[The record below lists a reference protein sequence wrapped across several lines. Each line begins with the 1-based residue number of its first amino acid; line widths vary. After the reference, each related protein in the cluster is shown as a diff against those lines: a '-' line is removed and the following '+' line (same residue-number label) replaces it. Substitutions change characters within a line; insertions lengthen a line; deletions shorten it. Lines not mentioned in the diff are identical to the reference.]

1 MIELYGMGSPN
12 VRKIAIM
19 LEEIGA
25 PYNFRRVDVFQS
37 GQFAPA
43 FTQLNP
49 NRKVPVIVDHEAA
62 GGAPVTI
69 FESGAILIYL
79 AEKYRALLPAGEPQ
93 RSTVLQWL
101 MIQTSN
107 IGPLLGQLNHFTF
120 GARAGNDY
128 AYGRYHREA
137 KRLYTLLD
145 QRLATSANLG
155 GDAYSIADIA
165 TYPWSLYL
173 EKHRFDAADFPAL
186 SAWRDNVGAR
196 PAVQRGFA
204 TIAKIEKLDQE
215 AMATASAEDLD
226 RFFGRATA

>member
-1 MIELYGMGSPN
+1 MIDLYGMGSPN

-25 PYNFRRVDVFQS
+25 PYTFRRVDVFQS
-37 GQFAPA
+37 GQFTPE

-49 NRKVPVIVDHEAA
+49 NRKVPVIVDHGETGA
-62 GGAPVTI
+62 APVTV

-79 AEKYRALLPAGEPQ
+79 AEKYRMLLPAGEPQ

-107 IGPLLGQLNHFTF
+107 VGPLLGQLNHFTF

-128 AYGRYHREA
+128 SYGRYHREA

-145 QRLATSANLG
+145 QRLQGSANLG

-173 EKHRFDAADFPAL
+173 EKHGFDATDYPVL
-186 SAWRDNVGAR
+186 SAWRERVGAR

-204 TIAKIEKLDQE
+204 TVAKIEGLDQE
-215 AMATASAEDLD
+215 AMASAAPEDLD
-226 RFFGRATA
+226 RFFGRVTA